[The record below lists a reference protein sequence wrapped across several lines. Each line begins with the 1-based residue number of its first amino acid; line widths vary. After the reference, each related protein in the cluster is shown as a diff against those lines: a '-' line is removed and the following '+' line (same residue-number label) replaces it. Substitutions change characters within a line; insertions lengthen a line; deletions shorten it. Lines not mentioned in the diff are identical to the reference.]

1 MTHHGTSIGNASV
14 KSVKNGSLNTE
25 VLTTG
30 SDGGCTVDVARYVV
44 QLEKRVTEQEQLI
57 SLLNEKI
64 ASLECGRPSY
74 AAVVRTIKPADAG
87 ESVTQRGSPSNQ
99 AGPSFVGSK
108 KTNISSV
115 PTVRYSQFFVSR
127 LNPSL
132 CAKDLANDLLKDVP
146 GLVSAKCSKMK
157 TRHSG
162 YSSFHVVVPEEQ
174 KQLVSIADVW
184 PEGSFVKVFG
194 GRLLESHVLESFDS
208 TSQSSNVT
216 SVRPTVASDKS
227 KSSSTQS
234 AKAPATSVSGAG
246 RKTGVSGSSRL
257 SSGSQVGTGSPGS
270 QATPPSKN
278 ERFTRRTVKNR

>member
-1 MTHHGTSIGNASV
+1 MTHHGTGTGNASV
-14 KSVKNGSLNTE
+14 KIDSLNTE
-25 VLTTG
+25 VLITD

-64 ASLECGRPSY
+64 ASLECGRPSF
-74 AAVVRTIKPADAG
+74 AAVVQTKPADAG
-87 ESVTQRGSPSNQ
+87 DSVTRRGSSSNQ

-227 KSSSTQS
+227 KKSSSTQS